1 MIITGMIAVIMIVF
15 SVWLPPAETPGEKVE
30 DGQKTEIPV
39 IKPTVGTEAVTASAI
54 QLDRFIPASLL
65 EILTIGQEKKK
76 LPLRVAVI
84 TVTYFQTLFRTVISP
99 NAP

>member
-15 SVWLPPAETPGEKVE
+15 SVWLPPAETPGEKIE

-65 EILTIGQEKKK
+65 EKK